1 MAPPAASHD
10 LGTEDVVTDAR
21 RRTLI
26 LAAVCI
32 GLVAVV
38 ASVSGLNVAQAALAE
53 DLGAD
58 QSDLLWIIN
67 GYTVALA
74 ALLMPIGAIGDRW
87 GRKKVLVTGLILFIA
102 ANLAGAVSGDVTQLF
117 ASRLVAGLA
126 AALIMP
132 ATLSIITASFP
143 TEARDQAIGIWAGFA
158 GAGGIL
164 GLVGSAVVVDN
175 FSWPWV
181 FAIPVALAAA
191 SLALSV
197 GYVPHSREH
206 TGAAFDVVGSIL
218 SATAVGALV
227 LGIHEGPEA
236 GWTAPITLA
245 GLVVAVVAL
254 VAFVAWE
261 LRFPSPL
268 MDVRLFKHR
277 LLTAGSINLMVVFA
291 IMIGLFLVVVQFL
304 QAVLGYS
311 ALLSSVC
318 LLPMAA
324 TMMPLSTV
332 SPKLASRFGMRTM
345 FVTGLLLIAGGL
357 GLLASLAST
366 SGYLSIL
373 PGLVV
378 MGAGA
383 GIAMTPGTAAIT
395 AALPVEKQGVASAL
409 NDTVRELGGAVGI
422 ALIGSVLG
430 AAYSANVAGA
440 TAGLPPEAASA
451 VEGGIGGA
459 LAVTGQMGEAG
470 TSILVSAQDAFLDAF
485 STSLWLCTALAVA
498 AAVFVAVWTP
508 GRSTSEATEPAV
520 DPDRAIEG
528 LATATATADT

>member
-1 MAPPAASHD
+1 
-10 LGTEDVVTDAR
+10 
-21 RRTLI
+21 
-26 LAAVCI
+26 
-32 GLVAVV
+32 
-38 ASVSGLNVAQAALAE
+38 
-53 DLGAD
+53 
-58 QSDLLWIIN
+58 
-67 GYTVALA
+67 
-74 ALLMPIGAIGDRW
+74 
-87 GRKKVLVTGLILFIA
+87 
-102 ANLAGAVSGDVTQLF
+102 
-117 ASRLVAGLA
+117 
-126 AALIMP
+126 
-132 ATLSIITASFP
+132 
-143 TEARDQAIGIWAGFA
+143 
-158 GAGGIL
+158 
-164 GLVGSAVVVDN
+164 
-175 FSWPWV
+175 
-181 FAIPVALAAA
+181 
-191 SLALSV
+191 
-197 GYVPHSREH
+197 
-206 TGAAFDVVGSIL
+206 
-218 SATAVGALV
+218 
-227 LGIHEGPEA
+227 
-236 GWTAPITLA
+236 
-245 GLVVAVVAL
+245 
-254 VAFVAWE
+254 
-261 LRFPSPL
+261 
-268 MDVRLFKHR
+268 
-277 LLTAGSINLMVVFA
+277 
-291 IMIGLFLVVVQFL
+291 
-304 QAVLGYS
+304 
-311 ALLSSVC
+311 
-318 LLPMAA
+318 
-324 TMMPLSTV
+324 
-332 SPKLASRFGMRTM
+332 M